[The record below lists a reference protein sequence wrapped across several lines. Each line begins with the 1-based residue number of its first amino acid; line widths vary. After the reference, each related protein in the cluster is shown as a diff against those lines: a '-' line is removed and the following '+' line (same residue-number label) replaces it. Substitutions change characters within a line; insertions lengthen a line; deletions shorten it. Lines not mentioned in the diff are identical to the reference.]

1 MDKALLDAQ
10 IIGLPITLQNFKD
23 GIMET
28 AHKQNKTNSLLF
40 SGGRNGPISKEQYQ
54 KQVIRQQFAN
64 EVLELTCRETTPLNS
79 SSTKAERK
87 RQAANEEK
95 NGAKKMAPTV
105 IIINHGKHYTLKSLI
120 IYVFFLF

>member
-1 MDKALLDAQ
+1 
-10 IIGLPITLQNFKD
+10 
-23 GIMET
+23 MET
-28 AHKQNKTNSLLF
+28 AHKQNKKKSLLF

-54 KQVIRQQFAN
+54 KQVIRQQFAY
-64 EVLELTCRETTPLNS
+64 ELTCRESTPLKS

-95 NGAKKMAPTV
+95 NGTKKMVPTV

-120 IYVFFLF
+120 IYMFFSILELVNHKYRNRNIS